1 MRKSIILLV
10 LALLPLGIM
19 AQEQGAADTPKQESR
34 SSSKIFT
41 GFSGGMLLH
50 GGYLFSDDPT
60 KVFSNTGLGSPDY
73 VKGLP
78 NDGFCYGLGGLL
90 RVHFINHVHLGAE
103 GYVSTM
109 PLMKTGSNVRTGW
122 GGAFADFYTNW
133 GRTRPMIGLSVG
145 GGTMKRLYVPQQDP
159 VESGS
164 APDESTTYNS
174 SYVKTPF
181 FYMDPYIGME
191 IGLNNHIALM
201 IRIDYM
207 LPFGRTN
214 SGLTKLGDDVKWSN
228 FMTPS
233 GPRLYVGV
241 MFGKLKRN

>member
-1 MRKSIILLV
+1 
-10 LALLPLGIM
+10 
-19 AQEQGAADTPKQESR
+19 
-34 SSSKIFT
+34 
-41 GFSGGMLLH
+41 
-50 GGYLFSDDPT
+50 
-60 KVFSNTGLGSPDY
+60 
-73 VKGLP
+73 
-78 NDGFCYGLGGLL
+78 
-90 RVHFINHVHLGAE
+90 
-103 GYVSTM
+103 
-109 PLMKTGSNVRTGW
+109 
-122 GGAFADFYTNW
+122 
-133 GRTRPMIGLSVG
+133 
-145 GGTMKRLYVPQQDP
+145 MKRLYVPKQDP

-164 APDESTTYNS
+164 TPDESTTYNS

-241 MFGKLKRN
+241 MFGRLKRN